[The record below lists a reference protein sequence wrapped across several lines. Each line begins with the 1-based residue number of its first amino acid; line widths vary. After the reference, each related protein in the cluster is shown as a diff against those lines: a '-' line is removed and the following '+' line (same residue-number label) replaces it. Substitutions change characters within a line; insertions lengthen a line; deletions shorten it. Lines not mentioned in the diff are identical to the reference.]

1 MCGPLLLLAWF
12 SVRRGWSLNWNAV
25 LLLGAGLALQPA
37 PAHANPL
44 TDAFFTRD
52 QQGRWAFE
60 HQHYPAA
67 AELFVDPYWK
77 GIAAYNAADFD
88 LALASFAQLNTA
100 QAYFYLGNIYVRRF
114 KFEQAIAAYRQALTL
129 QPQFPEASANL
140 ALAIAL
146 EKDTDSAEQNT
157 PEVKPDAVK
166 FDKPPGKGQSKPVQT
181 LQAASDEQWLQNLT
195 TSPANFLR
203 QKFSLQDQKV
213 AP

>member
-1 MCGPLLLLAWF
+1 M
-12 SVRRGWSLNWNAV
+12 RRGWSLNWNAV
-25 LLLGAGLALQPA
+25 LLLGAGLALQPS
-37 PAHANPL
+37 PAQANAL

-88 LALASFAQLNTA
+88 LALASFARLNTA
-100 QAYFYLGNIYVRRF
+100 PAYFYLGNIYVRRY
-114 KFEQAIAAYRQALTL
+114 KFDQAIAAYRQALAL

-157 PEVKPDAVK
+157 PEVKPDAIK
-166 FDKPPGKGQSKPVQT
+166 FDKPPGKGQSKPLQT
-181 LQAASDEQWLQNLT
+181 PQAASDEQWLQNLT